1 MLPHRPLAGGD
12 TDTSLYVW
20 CTRQRTRK
28 NYHSQCCVL
37 DTSCR
42 AFFWY
47 LQPPENQCLLVG
59 WVGSLAFIL
68 PAAAVAVCYEI
79 QPSQVP
85 PKQLTLPPNQARK
98 QVLLLVELP
107 RALMEA
113 LDFLQTPMC
122 ATQAPV
128 WTEPPALMA
137 STLSNAFAFP
147 ATEGTCV
154 RSVRPAWLQLILLTA
169 APPCSHTTP
178 QKSWPPVLPSVPPS
192 SQWANL

>member
-20 CTRQRTRK
+20 WTRQRTRK

-98 QVLLLVELP
+98 QVLLLMELP
-107 RALMEA
+107 AQSPNGSPW
-113 LDFLQTPMC
+113 FLADTDVCHSSPC
-122 ATQAPV
+122 LNGA
-128 WTEPPALMA
+128 
-137 STLSNAFAFP
+137 
-147 ATEGTCV
+147 TCV
-154 RSVRPAWLQLILLTA
+154 DGIDSFK
-169 APPCSHTTP
+169 CFC
-178 QKSWPPVLPSVPPS
+178 LPSYGGDLCEIGTACLASANPTNCCTTLFPHHPPKKLAPS
-192 SQWANL
+192 SPLSAALISVS